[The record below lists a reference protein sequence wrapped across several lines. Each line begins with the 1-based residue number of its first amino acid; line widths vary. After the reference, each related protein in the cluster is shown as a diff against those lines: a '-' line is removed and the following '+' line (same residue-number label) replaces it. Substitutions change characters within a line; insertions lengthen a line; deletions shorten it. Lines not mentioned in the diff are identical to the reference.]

1 MSATDR
7 RDFVLRLGPLD
18 AATAAW
24 MLDFCGHLQQS
35 IWRAYGD
42 EIEAHWAAT
51 DPEQP
56 VYGRLPPAPSSKKR

>member
-1 MSATDR
+1 MRPTDHH
-7 RDFVLRLGPLD
+7 DLVLRLGPLD
-18 AATAAW
+18 AATAAR
-24 MLDFCGHLQQS
+24 LLELCGHLQQA

-56 VYGRLPPAPSSKKR
+56 IYGPLPPTRSSQR

>member
-1 MSATDR
+1 MSATTH
-7 RDFVLRLGPLD
+7 RDFVLRLAPLD

-24 MLDFCGHLQQS
+24 VLDFCGHLQQA

-42 EIEAHWAAT
+42 EIDAHWAAT

-56 VYGRLPPAPSSKKR
+56 ISGPLPPTPSNKR

>member
-1 MSATDR
+1 MSATDH
-7 RDFVLRLGPLD
+7 RDVVLRLRPLD

-24 MLDFCGHLQQS
+24 VLDFCGHLQQA

-51 DPEQP
+51 DPEQRI
-56 VYGRLPPAPSSKKR
+56 YGPLPPTPSNKR